1 MLLKKKGYL
10 VEVTTK
16 IISVNL
22 CKALM
27 QEHQYTFFP
36 LILKHDH
43 YQDLKFPPFKNLK
56 RSCNKVSLQKVSNKK
71 DHAGVNLLTSGD
83 TDICVELSSLAPLAV
98 STGKE
103 LL

>member
-1 MLLKKKGYL
+1 MLLKKKGCL

-36 LILKHDH
+36 LILKHDR
-43 YQDLKFPPFKNLK
+43 YQDLKFPSFKNLK
-56 RSCNKVSLQKVSNKK
+56 RSCNKVSLQKATRRIMQV
-71 DHAGVNLLTSGD
+71 L
-83 TDICVELSSLAPLAV
+83 IC
-98 STGKE
+98 
-103 LL
+103 

>member
-43 YQDLKFPPFKNLK
+43 YQDLKFPPFKN
-56 RSCNKVSLQKVSNKK
+56 
-71 DHAGVNLLTSGD
+71 
-83 TDICVELSSLAPLAV
+83 
-98 STGKE
+98 
-103 LL
+103 